1 MKFYLGLLLIFVVS
15 CHLIQE
21 EEETE
26 IDLQGFNWEGIKK
39 CLMEAAP
46 LIPEIKELIKL
57 IKARDY
63 KQAIALAMR
72 LIQKGIKVVQ
82 KCLEQ
87 FKTRDLFA
95 LPPKTK
101 IEVDKCLINHH
112 GNLHP
117 NTTITEITESIEYK
131 KCKLEEQQKK
141 EAKLKRQE
149 QERKCYRSCMNR
161 KNTLKICG
169 SARSRA
175 CRSECSRTYNFID
188 YFNQRLNK
196 S

>member
-1 MKFYLGLLLIFVVS
+1 MKFYLGLFLLFVVS
-15 CHLIQE
+15 CHPIQE
-21 EEETE
+21 EENE

-46 LIPEIKELIKL
+46 LISEIKELINL
-57 IKARDY
+57 IKARHY
-63 KQAIALAMR
+63 KKAIALALK

-112 GNLHP
+112 GNLRP
-117 NTTITEITESIEYK
+117 NTTITEITETIEYK
-131 KCKLEEQQKK
+131 KCKLEEEQKK
-141 EAKLKRQE
+141 EAKLKREE
-149 QERKCYRSCMNR
+149 QERKCYRSCMKR
-161 KNTLKICG
+161 KYTFITCG

-175 CRSECSRTYNFID
+175 CRSNCRQTYNFID

>member
-1 MKFYLGLLLIFVVS
+1 MKFYLGLFLIFVVS
-15 CHLIQE
+15 CHPIQE
-21 EEETE
+21 EEENE

-95 LPPKTK
+95 APTKTV
-101 IEVDKCLINHH
+101 IVVDECLIDI
-112 GNLHP
+112 GNLFP
-117 NTTITEITESIEYK
+117 NMNILEVVNTNEYK
-131 KCKLEEQQKK
+131 KCKLEQEKKDEKEKEKEKEKEMLQK
-141 EAKLKRQE
+141 
-149 QERKCYRSCMNR
+149 MF
-161 KNTLKICG
+161 KIPWQMC
-169 SARSRA
+169 
-175 CRSECSRTYNFID
+175 
-188 YFNQRLNK
+188 
-196 S
+196 

>member
-1 MKFYLGLLLIFVVS
+1 MKFYLGLFLIFVVS
-15 CHLIQE
+15 CHPIQE
-21 EEETE
+21 EEENE

-39 CLMEAAP
+39 CLIEAAP

-57 IKARDY
+57 IKARYY

-131 KCKLEEQQKK
+131 KCKLEQEKK
-141 EAKLKRQE
+141 DEKEKEKEKEKKLNECYKKCSKYLDKCAKFRCLPPKYMTCRANC
-149 QERKCYRSCMNR
+149 RKQY
-161 KNTLKICG
+161 I
-169 SARSRA
+169 
-175 CRSECSRTYNFID
+175 
-188 YFNQRLNK
+188 
-196 S
+196 

>member
-1 MKFYLGLLLIFVVS
+1 MKFYLGLFLIFVVS
-15 CHLIQE
+15 CHPIQE
-21 EEETE
+21 EEENE

-63 KQAIALAMR
+63 KQALALALR

-95 LPPKTK
+95 APPKAA
-101 IEVDKCLINHH
+101 IVVDECLINHP

-131 KCKLEEQQKK
+131 KCKLEEEKKKERQKK
-141 EAKLKRQE
+141 LDECYKKCSKKRCKGFGCKISSYQRCRNKCLLQSVVITPEIIAQILK
-149 QERKCYRSCMNR
+149 
-161 KNTLKICG
+161 
-169 SARSRA
+169 
-175 CRSECSRTYNFID
+175 
-188 YFNQRLNK
+188 
-196 S
+196 